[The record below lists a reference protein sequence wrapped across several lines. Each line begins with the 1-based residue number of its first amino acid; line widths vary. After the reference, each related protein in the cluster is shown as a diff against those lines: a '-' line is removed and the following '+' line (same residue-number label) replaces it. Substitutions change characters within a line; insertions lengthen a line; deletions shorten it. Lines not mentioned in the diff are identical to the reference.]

1 MERRFEAGRTENAP
15 AGRLAD
21 RKLTR
26 EAVYPNLFSF
36 SPKVRLRV
44 PSWSFV
50 MTQKSST
57 VSHRFTRRALAARSV
72 HCSLFSVLF
81 LLFSVLFA
89 NAAFA
94 FSLPL
99 LDEGGIRAGI
109 ESPVENVSREAP
121 IEATLWVET
130 PADREASL
138 PADLRGR
145 FRGFAVIEDFPEG
158 RTEQEGRARAA
169 WRFRLTPGAEGP
181 WRLMPFVLTVR
192 DPATG
197 KTQDYATRFACVDWL
212 YCTPFFWKIPPRFL
226 PPLPVRPP
234 WQVVAKWIAIILG
247 GIVLLGAALLL
258 ARPWAKRLVR
268 AIREHTASPEE
279 RARLE
284 LERLLAQRLV
294 EQGQIKPFYYALI
307 DIVRR
312 YFERAHAFRATRQT
326 TQEFLAS
333 LAQRAE
339 IPQAAQA
346 ALADF
351 MTAADRVKYAD
362 LQATPAQ
369 ANAATQSARDLV
381 RVDVE
386 SRGKGPAN
394 AGKPQIKAD

>member
-1 MERRFEAGRTENAP
+1 
-15 AGRLAD
+15 
-21 RKLTR
+21 
-26 EAVYPNLFSF
+26 
-36 SPKVRLRV
+36 
-44 PSWSFV
+44 

-169 WRFRLTPGAEGP
+169 WRFRLTPGA
-181 WRLMPFVLTVR
+181 
-192 DPATG
+192 DTG
-197 KTQDYATRFACVDWL
+197 KTQDYATRFA
-212 YCTPFFWKIPPRFL
+212 PFPEPPPL
-226 PPLPVRPP
+226 PTAEGAPEVNWEPLPVRPP
-234 WQVVAKWIAIILG
+234 WQVVAKWIAIVLG
-247 GIVLLGAALLL
+247 GVLLLVGVWLL

>member
-1 MERRFEAGRTENAP
+1 MKQGERRTENAP

-21 RKLTR
+21 RKLNR

-57 VSHRFTRRALAARSV
+57 VSHRFTRRVLAVRSV
-72 HCSLFSVLF
+72 FRSLFSVLF
-81 LLFSVLFA
+81 LLFSVLCGR
-89 NAAFA
+89 AAPA
-94 FSLPL
+94 FTLPL
-99 LDEGGIRAGI
+99 LDEGGVRAGI
-109 ESPVENVSREAP
+109 ESPAEGVSREAS
-121 IEATLWVET
+121 IEATLWIET

-158 RTEQEGRARAA
+158 RTEQNGRARAA

-192 DPATG
+192 DPVTG
-197 KTQDYATRFACVDWL
+197 KTQDYATRFA
-212 YCTPFFWKIPPRFL
+212 PFPEPPPL
-226 PPLPVRPP
+226 PTAEGAPEVNWEPLPVRPP
-234 WQVVAKWIAIILG
+234 WQVVAKWIAIVLG
-247 GIVLLGAALLL
+247 GVLLLVGVWLL

-284 LERLLAQRLV
+284 LERLLSQHLI

-312 YFERAHAFRATRQT
+312 YFERAHALRATRQT

-369 ANAATQSARDLV
+369 ANTATQSARDLV